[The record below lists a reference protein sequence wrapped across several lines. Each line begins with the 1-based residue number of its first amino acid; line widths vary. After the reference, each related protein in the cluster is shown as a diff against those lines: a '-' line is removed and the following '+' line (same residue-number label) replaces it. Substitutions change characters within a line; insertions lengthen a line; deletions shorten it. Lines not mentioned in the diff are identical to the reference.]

1 MLRNAI
7 RVAAIV
13 LAVGATAGAQAPKG
27 PAAAAPTVTRTVL
40 RQEDLVNNPGY
51 AMAMV
56 RVDLPP
62 GAREGVHFHPG
73 SLVVV
78 VEAGHMSLDVDNN
91 GKMETTHYEV
101 GDTFY
106 VQPKRLHEGHND
118 GTVPVRLM
126 ASFVFPKDQA
136 MTIQKP

>member
-7 RVAAIV
+7 KVAGII
-13 LAVGATAGAQAPKG
+13 LAVGVTAGAQAPRTTG
-27 PAAAAPTVTRTVL
+27 AAAPTVTRTVL
-40 RQEDLVNNPGY
+40 RQEDLVNNPGF
-51 AMAMV
+51 AVAMV

-62 GAREGVHFHPG
+62 GAREGIHFHPG
-73 SLVVV
+73 TLVAVV
-78 VEAGHMSLDVDNN
+78 DVERHVSGLDNN
-91 GKMETTHYEV
+91 GKMETMHYEV

-106 VQPKRLHEGHND
+106 VQPKRFHEGHND
-118 GTVPVRLM
+118 GTVPVKLL

>member
-1 MLRNAI
+1 MLKNAI
-7 RVAAIV
+7 RITAIV
-13 LAVGATAGAQAPKG
+13 LAVGATADAQAPRSG
-27 PAAAAPTVTRTVL
+27 GAAAPTVTRTVL
-40 RQEDLVNNPGY
+40 RQEDLVNNAGF
-51 AMAMV
+51 AVAMV

-73 SLVVV
+73 SLVAV

-91 GKMETTHYEV
+91 GKMETMHYEV

-106 VQPKRLHEGHND
+106 VQPKRFHEGHND
-118 GTVPVRLM
+118 GTIPVKLL

-136 MTIQKP
+136 MTIQKQ